1 LNLKVLLRTVFSSL
15 ARVYDSYIFNSVS
28 KLMDYLQPK
37 PHKYETL
44 IKTIFLVYAIVAV
57 VAVFYFAF
65 QQARITAVLILL
77 SAGFVGTLSIRITK
91 GYWG

>member
-1 LNLKVLLRTVFSSL
+1 VLFRTVFSSL

-65 QQARITAVLILL
+65 QQARITTVLILL